1 MVDLKLGEPVGERA
15 GETVGEEIGVRWQP
29 DAFARERE
37 RRLERGAIVKLTTR
51 CRFCDRRVHQALA
64 IEVAHGVAHE
74 SCWER
79 RLRERRPDLWLVD
92 RRGGARRSK
101 LGAELEDGAHAVLRE
116 LANACPVI
124 LALRER
130 TLAFLAVATRQGFVP
145 AFLCE
150 IPDRHVGR
158 RLRES
163 TLLGLYRIRLSTL
176 FDLQLRLAVDVAKGR
191 PPCAG

>member
-1 MVDLKLGEPVGERA
+1 MVDLKLGEPVGEAA

-37 RRLERGAIVKLTTR
+37 RRFERGAIVKLTTR
-51 CRFCDRRVHQALA
+51 CRFCDRRVHPACA
-64 IEVAHGVAHE
+64 VEVAHGVAHE

-92 RRGGARRSK
+92 RHGVARKSA
-101 LGAELEDGAHAVLRE
+101 LGAELEDGAHAVLRD
-116 LANACPVI
+116 LANLCPVFA
-124 LALRER
+124 ALRQR
-130 TLAFLAVATRQGFVP
+130 TLEFLSLATKQGFVP

-163 TLLGLYRIRLSTL
+163 TLVGLYRIRLSKL
-176 FDLQLRLAVDVAKGR
+176 FDLQLRLAVEVAKGR
-191 PPCAG
+191 PSCAG